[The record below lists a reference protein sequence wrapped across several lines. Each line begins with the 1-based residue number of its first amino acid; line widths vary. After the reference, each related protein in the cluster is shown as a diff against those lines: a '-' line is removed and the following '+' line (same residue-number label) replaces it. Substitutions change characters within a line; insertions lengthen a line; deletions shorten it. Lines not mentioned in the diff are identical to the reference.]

1 MLSVFVGDTIN
12 ASINWNLTK
21 YILNPRVYND
31 SLFVVKTENAAFAIV
46 SSEVIHME
54 LTQIGKFIAELRK
67 EQGFTQEQ
75 LGDKIGVT
83 NKTISRW
90 ETGVYLPPA
99 DALLMM
105 SELFDV
111 SINEILSGKMLSDE
125 EYREAAEENL
135 RQTINASSFSLKE
148 KMDYFKKKWL
158 KEHIAMMVLWGMCII
173 GVFIAGIIL
182 SKPLLVSGS
191 VILLVLGHGWRNNT
205 MMTYVE
211 QNAFDGSGRQ

>member
-1 MLSVFVGDTIN
+1 MRLR
-12 ASINWNLTK
+12 SINKNLTK
-21 YILNPRVYND
+21 CTLIQRVYNE

-46 SSEVIHME
+46 SSEVIQVE

-67 EQGFTQEQ
+67 EHGFTQEQ

-90 ETGVYLPPA
+90 ETGMYLPPA
-99 DALLMM
+99 DALLMI

-111 SINEILSGKMLSDE
+111 SINEILCGKRLSKE
-125 EYREAAEENL
+125 EYEEAAEENL
-135 RQTINASSFSLKE
+135 KQTIKASSFSLKE
-148 KMDYFKKKWL
+148 KIDYFKKKWL
-158 KEHIAMMVLWGMCII
+158 KEHIALMVLWGICII
-173 GVFIAGIIL
+173 GVFITGIIL